1 MCHPFKVKM
10 EACFNCWKPGHRADV
25 CPLPLSHKCHRCGE
39 AHQIIDQ
46 PVCEPKCILCNGL
59 HFTGSKNCKVR
70 FERAGNPK
78 PSRLTGH
85 QQPPSITSV
94 PPEALNSHDSR
105 SKFRSSSKTNSGSP
119 SRSRSRS
126 TTQKGRRRSRSSSF
140 PPLPGRKDQPAEKQ
154 VSWKPRSP
162 SLAKENAEL
171 RAQLLQQSQEIAE
184 LKQQLQLLLK
194 RDLSIKP
201 AESAAVQTQMEIQVC
216 KAPIPPQSASS
227 TSAASP
233 VTNPPQ
239 KRKAQSESEAALPM
253 ETDSLTAITA
263 AIQSMQANLIAMQK
277 DNTAW
282 MTNISN
288 RLTALEQRQGTQE
301 ATMSQ
306 MQTQLNGL
314 LCTKP
319 PGSARAE
326 QPPLV
331 QHGCTP

>member
-1 MCHPFKVKM
+1 
-10 EACFNCWKPGHRADV
+10 
-25 CPLPLSHKCHRCGE
+25 
-39 AHQIIDQ
+39 
-46 PVCEPKCILCNGL
+46 
-59 HFTGSKNCKVR
+59 
-70 FERAGNPK
+70 
-78 PSRLTGH
+78 
-85 QQPPSITSV
+85 
-94 PPEALNSHDSR
+94 
-105 SKFRSSSKTNSGSP
+105 
-119 SRSRSRS
+119 
-126 TTQKGRRRSRSSSF
+126 
-140 PPLPGRKDQPAEKQ
+140 
-154 VSWKPRSP
+154 
-162 SLAKENAEL
+162 
-171 RAQLLQQSQEIAE
+171 
-184 LKQQLQLLLK
+184 
-194 RDLSIKP
+194 
-201 AESAAVQTQMEIQVC
+201 
-216 KAPIPPQSASS
+216 
-227 TSAASP
+227 
-233 VTNPPQ
+233 
-239 KRKAQSESEAALPM
+239 M